1 MPKIAIVAALHR
13 ELAGLLKN
21 SRRVDRDYS
30 GRKFTFYDSDD
41 KIIICGGIGLE
52 AARRAAEAVIAL
64 YHPAQLHSVGF
75 AGALTETLKVGD
87 IFRPAIVLD
96 ARDASRTQIDGG
108 EGTLI
113 TFQTVASAQQK
124 KNLAQAYGAQA
135 VDMEAAAVAAA
146 ARAHNIPFTATK
158 VISDGL
164 HFEMPDMDRFIN
176 TQGQFKTAPFALYAA
191 LRPWLWTRVATLA
204 SNSSKASK
212 SLSNHLKL
220 RSYSATNV
228 VEAKTT

>member
-75 AGALTETLKVGD
+75 AGALTETLKV
-87 IFRPAIVLD
+87 
-96 ARDASRTQIDGG
+96 DASRTQIDGG